1 MTKIVFLD
9 RGTFG
14 ASVELVRPGFEHQW
28 ESHEQTR
35 ESDVPARL
43 KGATIAITNKVPIRR
58 AMLDGLP
65 DLKMISVAA
74 TGYDLIDVAACR
86 ERGIAVSNVRG
97 YATNTVP

>member
-14 ASVELVRPGFEHQW
+14 PSVELVRPRFEHRW
-28 ESHEQTR
+28 ETHEQTP

-58 AMLDGLP
+58 ASPFPM
-65 DLKMISVAA
+65 SAA
-74 TGYDLIDVAACR
+74 MPPTRCR
-86 ERGIAVSNVRG
+86 STHSR
-97 YATNTVP
+97 